1 MSEEVD
7 IHFVQLLLSLQM
19 GAMHYLGKT
28 ASPVDGKV
36 ERNLELA
43 QHSIQMLEMLHKK
56 TINNLTDEERKIL
69 DTILYDLRL
78 NYIDEAAKGPTANT
92 EPKLSASDAD
102 TIPKEPF

>member
-1 MSEEVD
+1 
-7 IHFVQLLLSLQM
+7 LLSLQM

-56 TINNLTDEERKIL
+56 TNNNLTDEERKIL

-78 NYIDEAAKGPTANT
+78 NYIDEVAKGQFSDTDQN
-92 EPKLSASDAD
+92 LSSSGAD
-102 TIPKEPF
+102 TIPKEPS

>member
-56 TINNLTDEERKIL
+56 TNNNLTDEERKIL

-78 NYIDEAAKGPTANT
+78 NYIDEVAKGQFPDTDPN
-92 EPKLSASDAD
+92 LSSSGAD
-102 TIPKEPF
+102 TIPKEPS

>member
-1 MSEEVD
+1 MTDEVD
-7 IHFVQLLLSLQM
+7 VHFLQLLLSLQM

-43 QHSIQMLEMLHKK
+43 QHSIQLLEMLHKK

-78 NYIDEAAKGPTANT
+78 NYIDEAAKGPTPDT
-92 EPKLSASDAD
+92 GPKLSSSNAD
-102 TIPKEPF
+102 TISKEPS

>member
-1 MSEEVD
+1 MAEDVD

-56 TINNLTDEERKIL
+56 TINNLTDEERKII

-78 NYIDEAAKGPTANT
+78 NYIDEASKGETPNT
-92 EPKLSASDAD
+92 NPNISSSAAD
-102 TIPKEPF
+102 TIPKEPS

>member
-1 MSEEVD
+1 MTEEVD
-7 IHFVQLLLSLQM
+7 VHFLQLLLSLQM

-56 TINNLTDEERKIL
+56 TINNLTDDERKIL
-69 DTILYDLRL
+69 DSILYDLRL
-78 NYIDEAAKGPTANT
+78 NYIDEVAKGETPNT
-92 EPKLSASDAD
+92 DPKLSSSGAD
-102 TIPKEPF
+102 TIPKEPS